1 MKIIINKNTLK
12 DSIIYI
18 NDIVN
23 GIKNKLNST
32 KEEETRKK
40 MISTLMIFTTVL
52 TGGTVIGANV
62 IDNIKNGKEEE
73 TVIEIPIEPEDIDIE
88 PMLTNPGPILAPTTE
103 TSLDDYIVN
112 PIETTY
118 EIENK
123 QNNLTPDNLEDA
135 LKLYTDIFEVRYDL
149 VSPIIYN
156 KIYSNP
162 DFYTDFT
169 VDNTRYVNLHEA
181 IFFEVLDIVYNPGK
195 YGYNNDDLKS
205 NKDWKTDLSAEELTF
220 IFSEFFDINPF
231 FVQVIEYTECGTRM
245 DSYDY
250 LENNNPAGIGPH
262 NKFRNKATGI
272 IYLCYILKEN
282 YNITTESEEDDLIR
296 ISGTYCTVG
305 TENWRNNSCEF
316 YDKITKNGYLY
327 YAKKYNDKEYVIED
341 ITYDEYLNNKN
352 INNKK
357 DGI

>member
-1 MKIIINKNTLK
+1 MKIIINKNTLR

-23 GIKNKLNST
+23 GIKKKLNTT

-40 MISTLMIFTTVL
+40 MISTLMIFTTFL
-52 TGGTVIGANV
+52 TSGTVLGANV

-88 PMLTNPGPILAPTTE
+88 SINTNPGPILAPTTE
-103 TSLDDYIVN
+103 ASYEDYEITSSS
-112 PIETTY
+112 EY
-118 EIENK
+118 EIEEK
-123 QNNLTPDNLEDA
+123 NNTLTPDNTEDCI
-135 LKLYTDIFEVRYDL
+135 KLYTDIFEVRYDL

-169 VDNTRYVNLHEA
+169 IDNTKYVNLHEA
-181 IFFEVLDIVYNPGK
+181 IFFQILDIVYNPGK

-205 NKDWKTDLSAEELTF
+205 NKDWETDLSAEELTF

-296 ISGTYCTVG
+296 IAPIYCTNG
-305 TENWRNNSCEF
+305 TENWKNNSCEF
-316 YDKITKNGYLY
+316 YAKMTKDGYLY
-327 YAKKYNDKEYVIED
+327 YAKKYNDKEYIIED
-341 ITYDEYLNNKN
+341 ITYEEFMNNHT
-352 INNKK
+352 NNKK
-357 DGI
+357 MD